1 MGGKN
6 VSNLNTKI
14 SLPTDK
20 TVEAVSSR
28 GFLVSN
34 KENIYLSLWEDSKKG
49 IEQIK
54 STRSCFCNSIVLK
67 ISELAKCDWISV
79 FLENSYPFLTSLTLN
94 CGVFASCLHS
104 RQQGVGRVDPPF
116 SDVRQLP
123 VASKTCSEWF
133 IMPLLLTRSH
143 HAARDPPEHA
153 RSPLEQPGS

>member
-34 KENIYLSLWEDSKKG
+34 KENIHLSLWEDSKKG